1 MAVHSQTER
10 MHTHT
15 DRHTDTQ
22 TDRRTHTHTQRQ
34 KHKLETQP
42 ACKHAQKKQK
52 HAVFPVALR
61 QPAGGYRTLRRRQP
75 ARSCHRPLG
84 INCSRPVEK
93 STGMRQGHPA
103 CCHLTL
109 GSRAPC
115 RSNSTPWQ
123 KTFKAGARKSSR
135 ATVTERRLPKLSM
148 TGRASKHYSRSQE
161 ARNQV
166 ALIVCLCELLCVQCR
181 RHAQP
186 A

>member
-1 MAVHSQTER
+1 M
-10 MHTHT
+10 
-15 DRHTDTQ
+15 
-22 TDRRTHTHTQRQ
+22 THTHT
-34 KHKLETQP
+34 HTETETQTRNTARP
-42 ACKHAQKKQK
+42 QARTKKQK
-52 HAVFPVALR
+52 HAAFPVALR

-103 CCHLTL
+103 RCHLTL

-135 ATVTERRLPKLSM
+135 ATVTEPKLSM